1 MGSILSGRLQVHILT
16 GMGHDE
22 DRGKGRRLAAVD
34 VGSNTVHAL
43 VADAADGKLD
53 DVAHFV
59 EMPELGPAV
68 QETGAIGPLKTRQAI
83 EALRS
88 VLARAAEHRF
98 EHLVAGATAAVRN
111 ASDRDEFLEAAA
123 KAIGVPV
130 RLISEQREAQLSFN
144 GVASR
149 HATKRSWLMAD
160 MGGGST
166 ELVVAEGLEMIRW
179 VSLEL
184 GSGSFAARFLSDPP
198 RAGEREALRA
208 AALPLVHRAPEFDAQ
223 KMVMTGGTASNLPLV
238 ISADNPPVVL
248 DTKAL
253 LKAAERLDER
263 PAAEVA
269 ERTGLPE
276 PRVRALRG
284 GVEILLLLLDFYGLD
299 RIHVSHEGLRHGM
312 LLAYLKKGE
321 DWWK

>member
-1 MGSILSGRLQVHILT
+1 
-16 GMGHDE
+16 MGHGGD
-22 DRGKGRRLAAVD
+22 GQAGRRLAAVD
-34 VGSNTVHAL
+34 VGSNTVHSL
-43 VADAADGKLD
+43 VADAVEGRLE

-68 QETGAIGPLKTRQAI
+68 QETGRIGPEKTGEAI

-88 VLARAAEHRF
+88 VVARASKHGF
-98 EHLVAGATAAVRN
+98 EHLVAGATAAVRK
-111 ASDRDEFLEAAA
+111 AADRDEFLEQAGQ
-123 KAIGVPV
+123 AIGVPV
-130 RLISEQREAQLSFN
+130 RLISEQREAELSFN

-149 HATKRSWLMAD
+149 HASKRSWLMAD

-166 ELVVAEGLEMIRW
+166 ELVVAEGMQMIRW

-198 RAGEREALRA
+198 RDGEREALRA
-208 AALPLVHRAPEFDAQ
+208 AALPIVHRAPEFDAQ
-223 KMVMTGGTASNLPLV
+223 KLVMTGGTASNLPLV
-238 ISADNPPVVL
+238 ISAHNPPAVL
-248 DTKAL
+248 DTRAL

-269 ERTGLPE
+269 EQTGLPE

-299 RIHVSHEGLRHGM
+299 RLHVSYEGIRHGM
-312 LLAYLKKGE
+312 LLAYLERGE
-321 DWWK
+321 DWWR